1 MKTLLTLTISM
12 FLGAAAYAQNP
23 PQQTPP
29 SQDQQDTQSTT
40 VTGCLTKGANTGEYM
55 ISDSKTGEKLTFAGP
70 DRLDSYVN
78 HTVQLT
84 GKMMMSGNEK
94 SSSRKASKPFRT
106 PAKALLKND
115 KAEGSLRHRGAG
127 FLPPVE

>member
-94 SSSRKASKPFRT
+94 SFQPQSIKTISNAC
-106 PAKALLKND
+106 
-115 KAEGSLRHRGAG
+115 EGAPQKR
-127 FLPPVE
+127 

>member
-1 MKTLLTLTISM
+1 MKTLLTLTLSL

-29 SQDQQDTQSTT
+29 PPDQQDTQATT
-40 VTGCLTKGANTGEYM
+40 VTGCLVKGANTGEYM
-55 ISDSKTGEKLTFAGP
+55 ITNSKTGEKLTFAGP

-94 SSSRKASKPFRT
+94 SFQPQSIKTVSDT
-106 PAKALLKND
+106 C
-115 KAEGSLRHRGAG
+115 EGAQKR
-127 FLPPVE
+127 